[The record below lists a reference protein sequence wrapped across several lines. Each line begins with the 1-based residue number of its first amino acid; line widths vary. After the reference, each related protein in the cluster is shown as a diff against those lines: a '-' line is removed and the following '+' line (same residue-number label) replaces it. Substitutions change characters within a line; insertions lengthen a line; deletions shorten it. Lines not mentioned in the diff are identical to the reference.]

1 MAQGPGVAVA
11 RQMSTV
17 SATVAVTWHCAQL
30 LFYILLC
37 QLFVIIIIIIIIIII
52 ASIRIYWS
60 AGSLAEPAR
69 PSVKTIVIGK

>member
-37 QLFVIIIIIIIIIII
+37 QLFVIIIIIIIIII